1 MLLNDIEE
9 MLEENGYSYCE
20 YSGCFDIAARRESIM
35 LLKVLGNVDSFQE
48 EQANNLKTLSND
60 LDAKPI
66 LVGVN
71 TRREVLSDN
80 IIYDRFDIPTVSPRT
95 LENII
100 HGTLPT
106 IFRFRGGMFVEID
119 PAGLKKAR
127 EESGFS
133 QSQLAEKIGITKKSI
148 YEHESKKLKIVYKN
162 AVRIEKALKTNLM
175 MPLEL
180 KTPYAAKIKPRSI
193 FEGKISQN
201 FRRMGFATDFVYQSP
216 FNMIAKERS
225 FMLISDVDE
234 KKNRIQKNL
243 PYISEFSKIT
253 RKSAVVITN
262 EEINCD
268 IPTLKE
274 DELPGLKS
282 KDIRKLIKRW

>member
-9 MLEENGYSYCE
+9 ILEENGYSYCE
-20 YSGCFDIAARRESIM
+20 YNGCFDIAARRESIM
-35 LLKVLGNVDSFQE
+35 LLKVLNNVDSFQE
-48 EQANNLKTLSND
+48 EQANNLKMLSND

-66 LVGVN
+66 LVGLN
-71 TRREVLSDN
+71 TRREALSDN
-80 IIYDRFDIPTVSPRT
+80 IIYDRFSIPTVSPKT

-100 HGTLPT
+100 HGSLPT
-106 IFRFRGGMFVEID
+106 IFRFRGGMFAEID
-119 PAGLKKAR
+119 PARLKSAR
-127 EESGFS
+127 EDVGLS
-133 QSQLAEKIGITKKSI
+133 QSDLAEKVGITKKSV

-162 AVRIEKALKTNLM
+162 AVRMEKTLKTDLM
-175 MPLEL
+175 IPLEL
-180 KTPYAAKIKPRSI
+180 KMSYAAKIKPRSI

-216 FNMIAKERS
+216 FNMIAKEKS

-243 PYISEFSKIT
+243 PYISEFSKVT
-253 RKSAVVITN
+253 RKSAIVVTN

-282 KDIRKLIKRW
+282 KDIRKLLKRW

>member
-1 MLLNDIEE
+1 
-9 MLEENGYSYCE
+9 
-20 YSGCFDIAARRESIM
+20 M
-35 LLKVLGNVDSFQE
+35 LLKILNNVDSFQE

-60 LDAKPI
+60 LDAKPMLI
-66 LVGVN
+66 GLN
-71 TRREVLSDN
+71 TRREALSDN
-80 IIYDRFDIPTVSPRT
+80 IIYDRFDIPTFSPKT

-119 PAGLKKAR
+119 PADLKKAR

-133 QSQLAEKIGITKKSI
+133 QSQLAEKVGITKKSV

-162 AVRIEKALKTNLM
+162 AVRIEKALKTSLI

-180 KTPYAAKIKPRSI
+180 KMPYAAKIKPRSA

-243 PYISEFSKIT
+243 PYISEFSKVT
-253 RKSAVVITN
+253 RKSAIVVTN

-282 KDIRKLIKRW
+282 RDIRKLIKKW